1 MSRLRVKVTFEGI
14 DELRRSLNK
23 LGADVHRK
31 AEPIITRESA
41 RILIVAQERA
51 PKGETGQLA
60 RNVQIIPSK
69 VERSAIFGPTA
80 IEGGFVFLQNYAH
93 TQHERI
99 DFRHENGRSKYAESA
114 IKDEGRQFLLAVAR
128 GVRNIIG

>member
-1 MSRLRVKVTFEGI
+1 MSRLRVKVSFSGI
-14 DELRRSLNK
+14 AELRRNLNK
-23 LGADVHRK
+23 LGEDVHRK

-41 RILIVAQERA
+41 RILVVAQERA

-69 VERSAIFGPTA
+69 VERGAGGVTA
-80 IEGGFVFLQNYAH
+80 IEGGFVFLQKYAH

-99 DFRHENGRSKYAESA
+99 DFRHQSGRSKYAESA
-114 IKDEGRQFLLAVAR
+114 IKDEGRQFLLAVGR
-128 GVRNIIG
+128 GIRNLIG